1 MDDKQIFQKGVVV
14 EAKGNLLGI
23 KGPNK
28 KNKNTTSLLLHEDIK
43 RWLYRKWR

>member
-14 EAKGNLLGI
+14 EEKGKLLGI

-28 KNKNTTSLLLHEDIK
+28 KN
-43 RWLYRKWR
+43 